1 LDIASRKKSR
11 LIAPVSAMTDLN
23 TRQTLLLKI
32 RDTGDSRSWSEF
44 VEIYTPLLYNYFM
57 ARGLNDADAA
67 DLGQEVMRSVAK
79 AISRFDYDSEQGSFR
94 SWLYTIARN
103 QLNNLFKKSARQPKN
118 AGQTELS
125 NVVNKLEDEE
135 GNMEAYWE
143 LEHRRRMFE
152 WAATQIRSNYET
164 QTWEAFERLALRNED
179 PSAVAKS
186 LNMNLGTVYVAKSRI
201 TAKLRELIESVAGE
215 WPELPKTPA

>member
-1 LDIASRKKSR
+1 MMSNLH
-11 LIAPVSAMTDLN
+11 

-32 RDTGDSRSWSEF
+32 RDADDSRSWSEF

-79 AISRFDYDSEQGSFR
+79 AIARFDYDPEKGTFR

-103 QLNNLFKKSARQPKN
+103 HLNNFFNKRARQPL
-118 AGQTELS
+118 GSGRTTLL
-125 NVVNKLEDEE
+125 NVVNQIEDEDA
-135 GNMEAYWE
+135 NMEAHWE
-143 LEHRRRMFE
+143 LEHRQRMFE
-152 WAATQIRSNYET
+152 WAAEQIRGNYET
-164 QTWEAFERLALRNED
+164 HSWEAFERIALRQED
-179 PSAVAKS
+179 AATVAES
-186 LNMNLGTVYVAKSRI
+186 LNMKLGAVYVAKSRI

-215 WPELPKTPA
+215 WPELPQSQA